1 MTQLEFNPCFLRLT
15 AGNQILLSQ
24 TPKSLPLG
32 FLPEIREPL
41 TDPLT
46 ESEERTTYCRRSL
59 DLGLLIKR
67 RKRKELGVKE
77 PQKSSDNKKKKK
89 SEFFWESFQTGQ
101 GHSRNCEARGKS
113 EYRKPSDIF
122 SLTTFSI
129 LGFLSLSFRKIPWEK
144 IQVVLAMLIG
154 FVLWS

>member
-89 SEFFWESFQTGQ
+89 VSFSEKAFKQ
-101 GHSRNCEARGKS
+101 GRDIAGTVRQEAKVNIVS
-113 EYRKPSDIF
+113 PATY
-122 SLTTFSI
+122 
-129 LGFLSLSFRKIPWEK
+129 
-144 IQVVLAMLIG
+144 LA
-154 FVLWS
+154 